1 MRSFLQLPVLRE
13 LHARSLLFPTI
24 VLLLVVG
31 VLIHGALTPES
42 VDETAEAAAP
52 EPPPLLP
59 NLRPDL
65 EKTPLSYTADYWS
78 QLGETLR
85 RNLVLVGRD
94 GTPGVVIAPRTVL
107 AAFRAADE
115 LLAEQLENVVLRE
128 RLAQERAAEEGNA
141 IQSDPSADNE
151 AAGDSESETAA
162 VGPNA
167 PAPPRPFSPAGV
179 DLEHGVALFE
189 LGSTVSATHVRR
201 ADPGALKPGAHIA
214 AISLTPDRDLR
225 ITPGVLVSVAE
236 GSGYPEQDATI
247 GERFDVAIPF
257 PAGTRT
263 AAIVDLD
270 GGLLGVAV
278 ESPSGIRVLSAATVE
293 QIAGSLG
300 ERRPCLSIETR
311 DLTDE
316 VRRVLRV
323 RSGVL
328 VERVHREA
336 FLPEPSILP
345 GDILT
350 RWAGRDV
357 DQAGDW
363 EQHYGDQEPGSL
375 VRYVLRRGKR
385 RLSGATRM
393 PGPDCRPVAH
403 SLETFA
409 ALGLVLRWDA
419 ERDGGAPEGWTVMG
433 AVEDAAAAQGGLV
446 RGDRIVA
453 VQGEALTLGNRRRAL
468 LPFERRGVTLV
479 MTVWRGDRVLLIAVA
494 PPAEPE
500 DEPAQLQAGEP
511 APPV

>member
-1 MRSFLQLPVLRE
+1 MRSFLQLPVIRE

-24 VLLLVVG
+24 VLLVVVG

-42 VDETAEAAAP
+42 ADETAEAAAR
-52 EPPPLLP
+52 EPPPPLP
-59 NLRPDL
+59 NLGPDL
-65 EKTPLSYTADYWS
+65 AKTPLSYTADYWS
-78 QLGETLR
+78 QLGESLR

-115 LLAEQLENVVLRE
+115 LLAEQLENVIVQE
-128 RLAQERAAEEGNA
+128 RLARERAAEEDDP
-141 IQSDPSADNE
+141 IQSDASADNE

-162 VGPNA
+162 DGPDA
-167 PAPPRPFSPAGV
+167 QAPPSPFSPAGV

-201 ADPGALKPGAHIA
+201 AAPEALKPGAHIA

-270 GGLLGVAV
+270 GGMLGVAI
-278 ESPSGIRVLSAATVE
+278 ESPSGIRVLSANTVE
-293 QIAGSLG
+293 QIAGTLG
-300 ERRPCLSIETR
+300 PRRPCLSIETR
-311 DLTDE
+311 DLSDE

-323 RSGVL
+323 RGGVM

-345 GDILT
+345 GDILL

-357 DQAGDW
+357 HQAGDW

-419 ERDGGAPEGWTVMG
+419 GRDGGAPEGWTVMG
-433 AVEDAAAAQGGLV
+433 AVEDAPAAQGGLV
-446 RGDRIVA
+446 RGDRVVA
-453 VQGEALTLGNRRRAL
+453 VQGEALTLVNRRRAL
-468 LPFERRGVTLV
+468 APFERSVVTLV
-479 MTVWRGDRVLLIAVA
+479 MTVWREDRVLLIAVS
-494 PPAEPE
+494 PAAELE
-500 DEPAQLQAGEP
+500 DEPAE
-511 APPV
+511 V